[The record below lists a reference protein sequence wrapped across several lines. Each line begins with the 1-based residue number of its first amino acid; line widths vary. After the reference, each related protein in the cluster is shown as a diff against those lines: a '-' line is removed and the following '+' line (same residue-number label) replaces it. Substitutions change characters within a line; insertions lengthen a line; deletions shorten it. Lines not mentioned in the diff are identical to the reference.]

1 MTVLSS
7 GVLFMEI
14 KLFRPHSLEEAL
26 SQRAQYGRDALPIA
40 GGQSLLVMLRNKLI
54 DPQVLLD
61 LEALGELRGL
71 QARANGVSIGAMTT
85 FFDLLSSSDVQN
97 AAPILAQA
105 AAKVGSTAI
114 RNLGTI
120 GGNLCH
126 NEPGADLPPALLALN
141 ASVELRSRNGI
152 RNVSLTE
159 FFRGYFE
166 TAVEAD
172 EILSR
177 VEIPTLPEGAR
188 GAYIKHS
195 ISPEDLA
202 IAGVAVVFV
211 PGGKNPVLARELR
224 IGLGGVAPVPL
235 RALKAEAALNGRAL
249 TDEAI
254 GMAAEIAASEAEP
267 MSDPHASADYR
278 RKMVKVLVRR
288 ALAAA
293 IEGER
298 NGHGKA

>member
-1 MTVLSS
+1 
-7 GVLFMEI
+7 MEI

-26 SQRAQYGRDALPIA
+26 SQRAQYGKDALPLA

-61 LEALGELRGL
+61 LEPLGELRGL

-85 FFDLLSSSDVQN
+85 FFDLLYSSDVQN

-141 ASVELRSRNGI
+141 ASVELRSRKGT
-152 RNVSLTE
+152 RKVPLTE

-166 TAVEAD
+166 TAVEAE

-177 VEIPTLPEGAR
+177 VEIPTLPKGAR
-188 GAYIKHS
+188 GAYIKHA
-195 ISPEDLA
+195 ITPEDLA
-202 IAGVAVVFV
+202 IAGVAVVLV
-211 PGGKNPVLARELR
+211 PDGKNPVSASELR
-224 IGLGGVAPVPL
+224 IGLGGVATVPL
-235 RALKAEAALNGRAL
+235 RALKAEAALNGTAL

-254 GMAAEIAASEAEP
+254 GAVAEIAASEAEP
-267 MSDPHASADYR
+267 MSDPHASAEYR
-278 RKMVKVLVRR
+278 RKMIKVLMRR

-293 IEGER
+293 IEGGER

>member
-1 MTVLSS
+1 V
-7 GVLFMEI
+7 
-14 KLFRPHSLEEAL
+14 
-26 SQRAQYGRDALPIA
+26 RADGI
-40 GGQSLLVMLRNKLI
+40 
-54 DPQVLLD
+54 
-61 LEALGELRGL
+61 
-71 QARANGVSIGAMTT
+71 SIGAMTT
-85 FFDLLSSSDVQN
+85 FFDLISSTDVHK
-97 AAPILAQA
+97 ASPILAQA

-141 ASVELRSRNGI
+141 ASVELRSRKGT
-152 RNVSLTE
+152 RKVPLTE
-159 FFRGYFE
+159 FFQGYFE

-177 VEIPTLPEGAR
+177 VDIPTLPQGAC

-202 IAGVAVVFV
+202 IAGVAVVLV
-211 PGGKNPVLARELR
+211 PDGKNPVSARELR
-224 IGLGGVAPVPL
+224 IGLGGVSPVPL

-249 TDEAI
+249 TDDAI
-254 GMAAEIAASEAEP
+254 RAAAEIAASEAEP
-267 MSDPHASADYR
+267 MSDPHSSADYR
-278 RKMVKVLVRR
+278 RKMIKVLVRR

-293 IEGER
+293 IGGGER

>member
-1 MTVLSS
+1 
-7 GVLFMEI
+7 MEI

-26 SQRAQYGRDALPIA
+26 SQRAQYGKDALPLA

-61 LEALGELRGL
+61 LEPLGELRGL

-85 FFDLLSSSDVQN
+85 FFDLLYSSDVQN

-141 ASVELRSRNGI
+141 ASVELCSRKGT
-152 RNVSLTE
+152 RKVPLTE

-166 TAVEAD
+166 TAVEAE

-177 VEIPTLPEGAR
+177 VENPTLPEGAR
-188 GAYIKHS
+188 GAYIKHA
-195 ISPEDLA
+195 ITPEDLA
-202 IAGVAVVFV
+202 IAGVAVVLV
-211 PGGKNPVLARELR
+211 PDGKNPVSASELR

-235 RALKAEAALNGRAL
+235 RALKAEAALNGTAL

-254 GMAAEIAASEAEP
+254 GAAAEIAASEAEP
-267 MSDPHASADYR
+267 MSDPHASAEYR
-278 RKMVKVLVRR
+278 RKMIKVLMRR

-293 IEGER
+293 IEGGER

>member
-1 MTVLSS
+1 
-7 GVLFMEI
+7 MEI

-26 SQRAQYGRDALPIA
+26 SQRAQYGKDALPLA

-61 LEALGELRGL
+61 LEPLGELRGL

-85 FFDLLSSSDVQN
+85 FFDLLYSSDVQN

-141 ASVELRSRNGI
+141 ASVELRSRKGT
-152 RNVSLTE
+152 RKVPLTE

-166 TAVEAD
+166 TAVEAE

-177 VEIPTLPEGAR
+177 VKIPTLPEGAR
-188 GAYIKHS
+188 GAYIKHA
-195 ISPEDLA
+195 ITPEDLA
-202 IAGVAVVFV
+202 IAGVAVVLV
-211 PGGKNPVLARELR
+211 PDGKNPVSASELR

-235 RALKAEAALNGRAL
+235 RALKAEAALNGTAL

-254 GMAAEIAASEAEP
+254 GAVAEIAASEAEP

-293 IEGER
+293 IEGGER

>member
-1 MTVLSS
+1 
-7 GVLFMEI
+7 
-14 KLFRPHSLEEAL
+14 
-26 SQRAQYGRDALPIA
+26 
-40 GGQSLLVMLRNKLI
+40 
-54 DPQVLLD
+54 VLLD
-61 LEALGELRGL
+61 LEPLGELRDL
-71 QARANGVSIGAMTT
+71 QPRADGISIGAMTT
-85 FFDLLSSSDVQN
+85 FFDLISSADVHK
-97 AAPILAQA
+97 ASPILAEA

-141 ASVELRSRNGI
+141 ASVELRSRKGT
-152 RNVSLTE
+152 RKVPLTE
-159 FFRGYFE
+159 FFQGYFE

-177 VEIPTLPEGAR
+177 VDIPTLPQGAC

-202 IAGVAVVFV
+202 IAGVAVVLV
-211 PGGKNPVLARELR
+211 PDGKNPVSARELR
-224 IGLGGVAPVPL
+224 IGLGGVSPVPL

-249 TDEAI
+249 TDDAI
-254 GMAAEIAASEAEP
+254 RAAAEIAASEAEP
-267 MSDPHASADYR
+267 MSDPHSSADYR
-278 RKMVKVLVRR
+278 RKMIKVLVRR

-293 IEGER
+293 IGGGER